1 MGALTDNRKR
11 CFVDL
16 RGPLSSS
23 ASPVRLHCE
32 PSQEAPLKKYKVA
45 DPQRLNPERLPPP
58 PPSSWPR
65 ALQEEAP
72 AQPRVQR
79 VPPLAPL
86 RRPVHGPQRI
96 ARVFNRGSSIGSG
109 GRFTPESFLR
119 REKKSGMGN
128 VPSWFA
134 KRTAPLL
141 ELLWSSHRK
150 VDSSAKGD
158 DEGDFKIESLEGLD
172 LVEYKQLVKNAQD
185 DRSKATPDWNSSET
199 KSVKIALP
207 QSVLSGLSDLAI
219 LGEKVESTKLSIL
232 NRKLENATRLLKIE
246 PTPLKEVIVEA
257 TRTPIYKDLLKSA
270 RKRDSILSSI
280 DFEVKLTEKKVLEF
294 HKVPDAKQEKDLS
307 GPFAPLTD
315 EEESAV
321 SLALQDTNKREV
333 LVLHESSNIEIT
345 REVIQCLRQGAWLN
359 DEVIN
364 LYFELL
370 KERERRE
377 PNKFLKC
384 HFFNTFFYKKLTGGG
399 DVYDFKA
406 VRRWTSQRK
415 LGYGLIECDK
425 IFVPIHK
432 EIHWCMAVIDMKD
445 EKLIYLDSL
454 GGWDDYVL
462 QVLAR
467 YIVDEVKDKTNK
479 IIDVTSWK
487 LGAVDHLPLQEN
499 GWDCGMFM
507 VKYADFFS
515 RGLTLHFQQDDM
527 EYFRRRTAKEILNLR
542 AE

>member
-1 MGALTDNRKR
+1 
-11 CFVDL
+11 
-16 RGPLSSS
+16 
-23 ASPVRLHCE
+23 
-32 PSQEAPLKKYKVA
+32 
-45 DPQRLNPERLPPP
+45 
-58 PPSSWPR
+58 
-65 ALQEEAP
+65 
-72 AQPRVQR
+72 
-79 VPPLAPL
+79 
-86 RRPVHGPQRI
+86 
-96 ARVFNRGSSIGSG
+96 
-109 GRFTPESFLR
+109 
-119 REKKSGMGN
+119 MGN

-141 ELLWSSHRK
+141 ELLWSSHR
-150 VDSSAKGD
+150 
-158 DEGDFKIESLEGLD
+158 KIESLEGLD

-232 NRKLENATRLLKIE
+232 NRKVENATRLLKIE
-246 PTPLKEVIVEA
+246 PTPLKEVI
-257 TRTPIYKDLLKSA
+257 DLLKSA
-270 RKRDSILSSI
+270 RKRDSILSSL

-359 DEVIN
+359 DEVIT
-364 LYFELL
+364 LI
-370 KERERRE
+370 
-377 PNKFLKC
+377 
-384 HFFNTFFYKKLTGGG
+384 LTYVSYWWG

-462 QVLAR
+462 QVLIYSGR
-467 YIVDEVKDKTNK
+467 GEGQDNK